1 MSTRAWFPLLLL
13 VLGLGAVAWAV
24 LRVQLPPADFTF
36 INETEVKSLDWAVV
50 TGIPEHRIVGNIF
63 EGLTR
68 LDAKTLEPL
77 PGVAESWDIS
87 DDKKTYTF
95 HLRKNA
101 RWSNGDPVTAHD
113 FLYSMRRFLDP
124 MTAAE
129 YAYQAW
135 YLVNAR
141 RYSLGA
147 KGINPGDPVEVELN
161 ERPAG
166 ALPFARGEVLRGK
179 LVRIDGEGDDR
190 VFVVEIDGRERR
202 FRAGEAGHMPAVML
216 SSGVEPAKQ
225 VLLDFSEV
233 GIRALDDYTIEM
245 QLEEPTPFWLELLN
259 YHALLPVHQKTLETH
274 GTPAWTDAENI
285 VTNGPYRIAF
295 RRIRDRIRL
304 VKNEHYWDPDRAQL
318 NIIDALAITPQVT
331 MFNLFATNKVD
342 WITDLPAIVLRELIK
357 SGEARAELTPQ
368 PYLGTYYFLLNTE
381 RKPLDDVRVR
391 RALALAL
398 DREEITRTAT
408 GAGEVPAYSL
418 VPLGIPGYTPEKFGE
433 ENVQEAQRLLAE
445 AGFPNGRG
453 FPKLEILY
461 NTQQAHQTIAQ
472 LIRKQWEKNLG
483 ITASTRNEEWGSY
496 QSSIRTAQFDVARRA
511 WIADYID
518 PNSHLDIMV
527 TDGENN
533 NTGWSNAEY
542 DELIAAA
549 RAETD
554 EQKRFELFH
563 RAERILMDQLPLIPI
578 YYYVDKN
585 MVKQNVRGFYRNPLD
600 QHPLSEIWIDDAAT
614 TAPPSVKPL
623 APSATTDRPPTSAT
637 PATPNGAPN

>member
-1 MSTRAWFPLLLL
+1 MSMRAWLPLLMV
-13 VLGLGAVAWAV
+13 VLGLSGVAWAV

-68 LDAKTLEPL
+68 LDAATLEPL
-77 PGVAESWDIS
+77 PGVAERWEIS

-101 RWSNGDPVTAHD
+101 KWSNGKPVTAHD
-113 FLYSMRRFLDP
+113 FIYSLQRFLDP
-124 MTAAE
+124 QTGAE

-141 RYSLGA
+141 RYSLGE
-147 KGINPGDPVEVELN
+147 KGLEPGDSVEIELN
-161 ERPAG
+161 ERPTG
-166 ALPFARGEVLRGK
+166 ARPFARGELLHGK
-179 LVRIDGEGDDR
+179 LVRVEGAEQDR
-190 VFVVEIDGRERR
+190 VFVVKIDGRERK
-202 FRAGEAGHMPAVML
+202 FRTGEKGDEAAGM
-216 SSGVEPAKQ
+216 EPAKQ
-225 VLLDFSEV
+225 VLLDFRAV
-233 GIRALDDYTIEM
+233 GARAIDDYTLEM
-245 QLEEPTPFWLELLN
+245 RLENPTPFWLELLN
-259 YHALLPVHQKTLETH
+259 YHALLPVNQECIETY
-274 GTPAWTDAENI
+274 GSPEWTYAENI

-304 VKNEHYWDPDRAQL
+304 VKNERYWDKQRVKL
-318 NIIDALAITPQVT
+318 NVIDALAINTQVT
-331 MFNLFATNKVD
+331 MFNLFATGKVD
-342 WITDLPAIVLRELIK
+342 WITDLPAIVLRGLLK
-357 SGEARAELTPQ
+357 SGAARDELDPK
-368 PYLGTYYFLLNTE
+368 PYLGTYYFLLNTR

-418 VPLGIPGYTPEKFGE
+418 VPLGISGYMPEQFST
-433 ENVQEAQRLLAE
+433 ENVREAQRLLAE
-445 AGFPNGRG
+445 AGYPDGIG

-472 LIRKQWEKNLG
+472 LVRKQWEKNLG

-496 QSSIRTAQFDVARRA
+496 QTSIRQFEFDVARRA

-542 DELIAAA
+542 DRLIAAA

-554 EQKRFELFH
+554 ENKRVELFH
-563 RAERILMDQLPLIPI
+563 QAERILMDEMPLIPI

-585 MVKQNVRGFYRNPLD
+585 MVKSDVRGFYRNPLD
-600 QHPLSEIWIDDAAT
+600 QHPLSAIWIDEAAAPT
-614 TAPPSVKPL
+614 GGWGRRTASPQSIEVGGPAEPRPLPPDV
-623 APSATTDRPPTSAT
+623 RE
-637 PATPNGAPN
+637 

>member
-1 MSTRAWFPLLLL
+1 MVVT
-13 VLGLGAVAWAV
+13 GLGIVVGAV
-24 LRVQLPPADFTF
+24 LWVRLPPADFTF

-77 PGVAESWDIS
+77 PGVAERWDIS

-95 HLRKNA
+95 HLRKDA
-101 RWSNGDPVTAHD
+101 KWSNGEPVTAHD
-113 FLYSMRRFLDP
+113 FLYSLRRFLDP
-124 MTAAE
+124 QTAAE

-141 RYSLGA
+141 RYSQGA
-147 KGINPGDPVEVELN
+147 KGIKPGDPVEVELN
-161 ERPAG
+161 ERPEG

-179 LVRIDGEGDDR
+179 LVRIDGDDKDR
-190 VFVVEIDGRERR
+190 VFVVEINGKERK
-202 FRAGEAGHMPAVML
+202 FQAGEKREVLTGI
-216 SSGVEPAKQ
+216 EPCKQ

-233 GIRALDDYTIEM
+233 GAKALDDYTIEM
-245 QLEEPTPFWLELLN
+245 QLENPTPFWLQLLN
-259 YHALLPVHQKTLETH
+259 YHALLPVNKTCLETH
-274 GTPAWTDAENI
+274 GSPDWTFAENI
-285 VTNGPYRIAF
+285 ITNGPYRVAF

-304 VKNEHYWDPDRAQL
+304 VKNEHYWDRDRVKL
-318 NIIDALAITPQVT
+318 NVIDALAITPQVT
-331 MFNLFATNKVD
+331 MYNLFATGKVD

-357 SGEARAELTPQ
+357 SGEAKEELDPK
-368 PYLGTYYFLLNTE
+368 PYLGTYYFLLNTK
-381 RKPLDDVRVR
+381 RKPLDDPRVR
-391 RALALAL
+391 KALALAL

-433 ENVQEAQRLLAE
+433 ENVKEAQRLLAE

-496 QSSIRTAQFDVARRA
+496 QTSIRQMEFDTARRA

-542 DELIAAA
+542 DRLIAAA
-549 RAETD
+549 RAEPD
-554 EQKRFELFH
+554 EAKRFELFH
-563 RAERILMDQLPLIPI
+563 QAERILMAELPIIPV

-585 MVKQNVRGFYRNPLD
+585 MIKKDVRGLYRNPLD
-600 QHPLSEIWIDDAAT
+600 QHPLSAVWIDESANEAD
-614 TAPPSVKPL
+614 
-623 APSATTDRPPTSAT
+623 APSKQAAEPSAEK
-637 PATPNGAPN
+637 

>member
-1 MSTRAWFPLLLL
+1 MSTRAWFPLILIA
-13 VLGLGAVAWAV
+13 LGLAAVAWAV

-50 TGIPEHRIVGNIF
+50 TGIPEHRIVGSIF

-68 LDAKTLEPL
+68 LDPKTLEPI

-101 RWSNGDPVTAHD
+101 KWSNGDPVTAHD

-161 ERPAG
+161 ERPVG
-166 ALPFARGEVLRGK
+166 ALPFARGKVLHGK
-179 LVRIDGEGDDR
+179 LIRTEGEGDDR
-190 VFVVEIDGRERR
+190 VFVVEIDGRERK
-202 FRAGEAGHMPAVML
+202 FRAGETGDKSAGI
-216 SSGVEPAKQ
+216 EPAKQ

-233 GIRALDDYTIEM
+233 GIKALDDYTIEM
-245 QLEEPTPFWLELLN
+245 QLEYPTPFWLELLN
-259 YHALLPVHQKTLETH
+259 YHALLPMNQKCLETY
-274 GTPAWTDAENI
+274 GTPEWTEAENI
-285 VTNGPYRIAF
+285 VTNGPFRVAF

-304 VKNEHYWDPDRAQL
+304 VKNKHYWDPSRPKL
-318 NIIDALAITPQVT
+318 NVIDALAITPQVT
-331 MFNLFATNKVD
+331 MFNLFATGKVD

-357 SGEARAELTPQ
+357 TGAARGELDPK
-368 PYLGTYYFLLNTE
+368 PYLGTYYYLLNTT

-433 ENVQEAQRLLAE
+433 ENVKEAQRLLAE

-461 NTQQAHQTIAQ
+461 NTHQAHQTIAQ

-483 ITASTRNEEWGSY
+483 ITATTRNEEWGSY
-496 QSSIRTAQFDVARRA
+496 QTSIRQLEFDTARRA

-533 NTGWSNAEY
+533 NTGWSNPEY
-542 DELIAAA
+542 DKLIAAA
-549 RAETD
+549 RAEPD
-554 EQKRFELFH
+554 EKKRFALFH
-563 RAERILMDQLPLIPI
+563 QAERILMDEMPIIPI

-585 MVKQNVRGFYRNPLD
+585 MLKRNVRGFYRNPLD
-600 QHPLSEIWIDDAAT
+600 HHPLSEIWLDKSADD
-614 TAPPSVKPL
+614 VKAL
-623 APSATTDRPPTSAT
+623 APSATTDAPPTSPT
-637 PATPNGAPN
+637 PDSGNGAKD